1 MLVGVLTLNPSP
13 CATSSFPAPGAH
25 QPGLARRGQA
35 GEVGGCFQLH
45 LCLGKIPFHV
55 AACDLSR
62 RLCRWGRPAGSR
74 GRCCSGGTLTPCTRQ
89 TAAPRNLEGLE
100 RILLGGWGWEAWPAG
115 GTQAGGPFMPPP
127 GCWQHKSC
135 RWPRPALRCGVDGS
149 RASPGGVGGAVTQ
162 PVCTL

>member
-1 MLVGVLTLNPSP
+1 MLVEGSDPQPFPVCHKLL
-13 CATSSFPAPGAH
+13 SSTRSSAAWPGT
-25 QPGLARRGQA
+25 A

-62 RLCRWGRPAGSR
+62 RLCRRGRPAGS
-74 GRCCSGGTLTPCTRQ
+74 GGGCCRGGTLTPCTRQ
-89 TAAPRNLEGLE
+89 TAAPQNLEGME
-100 RILLGGWGWEAWPAG
+100 RILLEGEGKESLASRGH
-115 GTQAGGPFMPPP
+115 QAGGPCMSPP

-149 RASPGGVGGAVTQ
+149 CASPKGEGGAVTQ
-162 PVCTL
+162 PVCTA